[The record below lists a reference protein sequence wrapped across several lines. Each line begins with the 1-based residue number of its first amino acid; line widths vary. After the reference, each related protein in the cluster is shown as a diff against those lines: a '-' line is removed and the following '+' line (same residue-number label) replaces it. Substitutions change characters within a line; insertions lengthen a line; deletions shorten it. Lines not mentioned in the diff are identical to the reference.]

1 MVLVRQAY
9 PSDAQ
14 AIARI
19 HVETWRT
26 TYAGLLPDRMLA
38 EMNELN
44 HKTNWTNLLLRDRDE
59 FVLVAERPK
68 IGVIGFASAGR
79 ARRTLEPYQGEIYTL
94 YVTPDCQNQGVGTAL
109 LGGAF
114 KRLAEES
121 MNSVM
126 LWVLARNPARF
137 FYEAMG
143 GLKAAGRK
151 ERLWGAVLPEIA
163 YGWPDGV
170 RALSRSANGARAD

>member
-38 EMNELN
+38 EMSEHN
-44 HKTNWTNLLLRDRDE
+44 HKSSWTHQVARGRGE

-68 IGVIGFASAGR
+68 LGVVGFASGGP
-79 ARRTLEPYQGEIYTL
+79 ARRALEPYRGEIFTL
-94 YVTPDCQNQGVGTAL
+94 YVTPDCQNQGIGTAL
-109 LGGAF
+109 LSAAF
-114 KRLAEES
+114 KRLAEQS
-121 MNSVM
+121 MNGVM
-126 LWVLARNPARF
+126 IWVLARNPSRF

-143 GLKAAGRK
+143 GVKAAARK
-151 ERLWGAVLPEIA
+151 ERLWGSVLPEIA
-163 YGWPDGV
+163 YGWPDAT
-170 RALSRSANGARAD
+170 RTLSRSSNGARAG

>member
-38 EMNELN
+38 EMNEHN
-44 HKTNWTNLLLRDRDE
+44 HKTNWTNLLARDRDE

-68 IGVIGFASAGR
+68 VGVVGFASGGP
-79 ARRTLEPYQGEIYTL
+79 ARRALEPYSGEIFTL

-109 LGGAF
+109 LSAAF
-114 KRLAEES
+114 KHLAEQS
-121 MNSVM
+121 MKAVM
-126 LWVLARNPARF
+126 LWVLARNPSRF

-143 GLKAAGRK
+143 GMKAAARK
-151 ERLWGAVLPEIA
+151 ERLWGSVQPEIA
-163 YGWPDGV
+163 YGWPDAT
-170 RALSRSANGARAD
+170 RALSRSSNGARAG